1 MRFSDEENVQ
11 TLLSD
16 ISKLCRNINLE
27 DDVFIKSLINEEA
40 RDYVKGLKISKPE
53 SLLSDKLFK
62 PVIKLTGITQLPEAR
77 VGEGWVDFILASSNS
92 LGLPVAIEL
101 KSLHNSSGYINSLAS
116 VVDVMRNEYDKKKS
130 NQIVKYIV
138 GQNGVEYVVLTNLC
152 EVFIFDKSCVLDFKP
167 VVSESFADFIN
178 GISGTKNV
186 SDYLKRKTQGIARHD
201 LDKQFIR
208 DLKKWYGYLQ
218 ELQWREDPKNN
229 SVLLLNKLIF
239 ALTLEDFIII
249 DYRYVWETFVSA
261 YKKWKTK
268 GSMKVLEAF
277 FHDLDE
283 FLYEYYDTELFVSS
297 SNILSKLE
305 PTKENYDKAL
315 DVLKRVAGFDEQTK
329 IFSEGLYS
337 YSFRVIDED
346 VFGKSYETFLAEDR
360 KDQGI
365 YYTPREIT
373 RHMSAAIVKE
383 IFRPLADEIV
393 SNINESHFDVAHD
406 RLEQFLSYGIIDPS
420 CGSGPFLIG
429 VLREIYQIYQDL
441 DKETIWA
448 EQQFAQHSLLLLP
461 PDVAHKI
468 EETGKIRN
476 ILGLGNNRVQ
486 RDLISKIILRHI
498 FGSDLDSTALNVAKV
513 NLWKEAVKLDPKSF
527 YYQDL
532 PENENHILPDLELN
546 FINGDSVVS
555 LPDEQIIR
563 IICSEF
569 KIDIQEMMAQYRR
582 YRENPTESEIPGI
595 ILEIKKKIRARLDE
609 EFRKSYGLLKNPLYF
624 PLEYFFFYFD
634 ENGDPLDEVK
644 RGFAGAIGNPPW
656 NNLKPSKKEFAAK
669 HPEMFGEGISK
680 YSISGKEFE
689 KLFADKTSNPD
700 IKAEWESYVSYF
712 RKLSSF
718 ISDKYKLQYG
728 GDFSLQKVFT
738 ERFLE
743 LGKKAFAI
751 LIPSNFHTDEGTFLI
766 RKKIIEEWEIR
777 ELISFENRSKVWF
790 PDIHAQ
796 FKFDMLLASKD
807 KNGRPFKAKFYV
819 TDWKQIDESFDYPVQ
834 LVKKMSPD
842 VMGITEFRSSDDIP
856 LVSKIRGNY
865 RLLKDTGL
873 VLRREL
879 DETNDKDIFSDKQM
893 GLILYEGKMIHQYNS
908 HFYQNTYWVD
918 ENLARERLL
927 GRTVRRILDKLKG
940 TGKKIERHMI
950 EEGIKHGTIKM
961 DYENERL
968 VLRGIARSTDERT
981 LISCVVPSG
990 VFLAN
995 SLAYIEPFKVEIEN
1009 ESAIKQRPIGDYIY
1023 YVQALLN
1030 SFVLDY
1036 YVRRRVSANLNF
1048 FFIYELPIPDVTE
1061 DLLKAIVSKSKQL
1074 MNNDDLILRAE
1085 LEAQIASEV
1094 FSLNFDEMRVI
1105 LDSFIYGNINEAL
1118 KNEIMNK
1125 MKPLEM

>member
-1 MRFSDEENVQ
+1 MSFSDKENIQ
-11 TLLSD
+11 TLLND
-16 ISKLCRNINLE
+16 ITKLCSNINSE

-40 RDYVKGLKISKPE
+40 QDYVKGLKISKPE
-53 SLLSDKLFK
+53 TLLSDKLFK

-77 VGEGWVDFILASSNS
+77 VGEGWVDFILSSSNS
-92 LGLPVAIEL
+92 LGFPVAIEL
-101 KSLHNSSGYINSLAS
+101 KALHNKIGNMNALES
-116 VVDVMRNEYDKKKS
+116 VVNIMRNEYEKKKS

-152 EVFIFDKSCVLDFKP
+152 EVFMFDKSCVLDFKP
-167 VVSESFADFIN
+167 IVRESFTDFIN
-178 GISGTKNV
+178 GISGTKNI
-186 SDYLKRKTQGIARHD
+186 SDYLKRRTQGIARHD

-218 ELQWREDPKNN
+218 ELQWTEDPKNN

-268 GSMKVLEAF
+268 GSVKVLEAF

-283 FLYEYYDTELFVSS
+283 FLYEYYDTELFIPS

-305 PTKENYDKAL
+305 QSKENYDKAL

-373 RHMSAAIVKE
+373 RHMSSAIVKE
-383 IFRPLADEIV
+383 VFRPLADEIV
-393 SNINESHFDVAHD
+393 LNINEGHFDVARD
-406 RLEQFLSYGIIDPS
+406 RVNIFLSYGIIDPS

-429 VLREIYQIYQDL
+429 ALREIYQIYQDL

-448 EQQFAQHSLLLLP
+448 ERQFGQHSSLLLP
-461 PDVAHKI
+461 ADVAHKMD
-468 EETGKIRN
+468 ETGKIRDM
-476 ILGLGNNRVQ
+476 LGLKGDVIQ

-498 FGSDLDSTALNVAKV
+498 FGADLDRTALNVAKV
-513 NLWKEAVKLDPKSF
+513 NLWKEAVKLNAKSF
-527 YYQDL
+527 YYQEL

-546 FINGDSVVS
+546 FISGDSVVS
-555 LPDEQIIR
+555 LPDEQIIN
-563 IICSEF
+563 IMYSEF
-569 KIDIQEMMAQYRR
+569 KINIQDMMAQYRR
-582 YRENPTESEIPGI
+582 YRENPTESDIPGRI
-595 ILEIKKKIRARLDE
+595 SEIKKKIRARLDE
-609 EFRKSYGLLKNPLYF
+609 EFRKSYGLLKGALYF

-634 ENGDPLDEVK
+634 ESGSPLDEVD
-644 RGFAGAIGNPPW
+644 RGFAGIIGNPPW
-656 NNLKPSKKEFAAK
+656 NNLKPNKKEFAAK

-680 YSISGKEFE
+680 YSITGKEFE
-689 KLFADKTSNPD
+689 KLFADKTSDPD
-700 IKAEWESYVSYF
+700 IKAEWDSHVSYF
-712 RKLSSF
+712 RELSSF
-718 ISDKYKLQYG
+718 ISDNYKLQYG

-738 ERFLE
+738 ERFLQ
-743 LGKKAFAI
+743 LGKRAFAI
-751 LIPSNFHTDEGTFLI
+751 LIPSNFHTDEGTYLI
-766 RKKIIEEWEIR
+766 RKEVIENWEIR

-796 FKFDMLLASKD
+796 FKFDMLLVSKD

-819 TDWKQIDESFDYPVQ
+819 TDWKQIDEAFDYPVQ
-834 LVKKMSPD
+834 LVKKMSPT
-842 VMGITEFRSSDDIP
+842 VMGITEFRSSEDIP
-856 LVSKIRGNY
+856 LVSKIRGSY
-865 RLLKDTGL
+865 RLLKETGF

-879 DETNDKDIFSDKQM
+879 DETNDKDIFSEEQT

-908 HFYQNTYWVD
+908 HFSQNTYWVD
-918 ENLARERLL
+918 EKLARERLL
-927 GRTVRRILDKLKG
+927 GRTVKRILDKLKG
-940 TGKKIERHMI
+940 AGKKLDRVTI
-950 EEGIKHGTIKM
+950 EEGVKNRKIKM

-968 VLRGIARSTDERT
+968 VLRGIASSTNERT
-981 LISCVVPSG
+981 LISCVVPAG

-995 SLAYIEPFKVEIEN
+995 SLAYIEPFNVKIEN
-1009 ESAIKQRPIGDYIY
+1009 EISVIQKPIGDYIY
-1023 YVQALLN
+1023 YIQALLN

-1036 YVRRRVSANLNF
+1036 YIRKRVSANLNF
-1048 FFIYELPIPDVTE
+1048 FFVYELPIPDVPE
-1061 DLLKAIVSKSKQL
+1061 DLLKAIINKSKQL
-1074 MNNDDLILRAE
+1074 IDNDDLTLRVE
-1085 LEAQIASEV
+1085 LEALIAGEI
-1094 FSLNFDEMRVI
+1094 FNLNLDEMKII
-1105 LDSFIYGNINEAL
+1105 LDSFIYGNIDETL
-1118 KNEIMNK
+1118 KNEILKK
-1125 MKPLEM
+1125 MKTHEM

>member
-1 MRFSDEENVQ
+1 MRFSEEEKLQ

-16 ISKLCRNINLE
+16 ITKLCRKINLE
-27 DDVFIKSLINEEA
+27 DDDFIKSLNNEEA
-40 RDYVKGLKISKPE
+40 REYVKGLKISKPE

-101 KSLHNSSGYINSLAS
+101 KSLHNSNGYLNSLES
-116 VVDVMRNEYDKKKS
+116 VLGIMRNEYEKKKS

-138 GQNGVEYVVLTNLC
+138 SQNGVEYVVLTNLC

-167 VVSESFADFIN
+167 VLSESFVDFIN
-178 GISGTKNV
+178 GISGTKNI
-186 SDYLKRKTQGIARHD
+186 SDYLKRQTQGLTRHD

-218 ELQWREDPKNN
+218 ELQWKDDPKNN

-315 DVLKRVAGFDEQTK
+315 EVLKRVAGFDEQTN

-365 YYTPREIT
+365 YYTPIEIT
-373 RHMSAAIVKE
+373 RHMSAAIVNE
-383 IFRPLADEIV
+383 IFRPLANEIV

-406 RLEQFLSYGIIDPS
+406 RLEQFLSCGIIDPS

-429 VLREIYQIYQDL
+429 ILREIYQIYQDL

-468 EETGKIRN
+468 EETGKIRS
-476 ILGLGNNRVQ
+476 ILGLGTDGVQ

-513 NLWKEAVKLDPKSF
+513 NLWKEAVKLNPKSF
-527 YYQDL
+527 YYQEL

-546 FINGDSVVS
+546 FINGDSVIC
-555 LPDEQIIR
+555 LPDEQIIG
-563 IICSEF
+563 IMQSEF
-569 KIDIQEMMAQYRR
+569 KIEIQEMIAQYRR
-582 YRENPTESEIPGI
+582 YLEYPTESEIPGRI
-595 ILEIKKKIRARLDE
+595 SELKKKIRARLDE
-609 EFRKSYGLLKNPLYF
+609 EFRKSYVVLKNPLYF

-634 ENGDPLDEVK
+634 ENGNPLNEVK

-656 NNLKPSKKEFAAK
+656 NNIKPNKKEFAAK
-669 HPEMFGEGISK
+669 HPEIFGEGISK

-712 RKLSSF
+712 RELSRF
-718 ISDKYKLQYG
+718 ISDKYKLQHG

-738 ERFLE
+738 ERFLS
-743 LGKKAFAI
+743 LAKRAFSI
-751 LIPSNFHTDEGTFLI
+751 LIPSNFHTDEGTYLI
-766 RKKIIEEWEIR
+766 RKEVIENWEIR
-777 ELISFENRSKVWF
+777 ELISFENRGKVWF

-796 FKFDMLLASKD
+796 FKFDMLLVSKD
-807 KNGRPFKAKFYV
+807 KIGRPFKARFYV
-819 TDWKQIDESFDYPVQ
+819 TDWKQIDEAFDYPVQ
-834 LVKKMSPD
+834 LVGKISPY
-842 VMGITEFRSSDDIP
+842 VMGITEFRSSADIR
-856 LVSKIRGNY
+856 LMSKIRGNY
-865 RLLKDTGL
+865 KLLKETGI
-873 VLRREL
+873 VLRSEL
-879 DETNDKDIFSDKQM
+879 HETNDKDIFSDNQI
-893 GLILYEGKMIHQYNS
+893 GLILYEGKMIHQYNP
-908 HFYQNTYWVD
+908 HFSNNRYFVE
-918 ENLARERLL
+918 ENLGRQRLIS
-927 GRTVRRILDKLKG
+927 RTANRILDRLKG
-940 TGKKIERHMI
+940 LGINADRSMI
-950 EEGIKHGTIKM
+950 EDRLMDKTLNM
-961 DYENERL
+961 DYECERL
-968 VLRGIARSTDERT
+968 VFRDVASSTNERT
-981 LISCVVPSG
+981 LISCIVPRR

-995 SLAYIEPFKVEIEN
+995 TLPYIEPFNLQIEN
-1009 ESAIKQRPIGDYIY
+1009 GNSFSQKPMGDYIY
-1023 YVQALLN
+1023 YIQALFN
-1030 SFVLDY
+1030 SFVIDY
-1036 YVRRRVSANLNF
+1036 YVRQRVTSHLNF
-1048 FFIYELPIPDVTE
+1048 FFVYEIPIPDVAGE
-1061 DLLKAIVSKSKQL
+1061 LLKTIISKSKKL
-1074 MNNDDLILRAE
+1074 MANDDLILRAE
-1085 LEAQIASEV
+1085 LEAQIAREV
-1094 FSLNFDEMRVI
+1094 FKLNFDEMRII
-1105 LDSFIYGNINEAL
+1105 LDSFTYGNINEAL
-1118 KNEIMNK
+1118 KNEIMER
-1125 MKPLEM
+1125 MKP